1 MRKCFVVLASPIH
14 DKSAVEEVASRYFK
28 VLRNNIVDLEY
39 KGLITDSARINEL
52 KNYDIIIA
60 LIATGGS
67 EQLIID
73 TAFLK
78 KPVLLIAHS
87 SMNSLPAL
95 LEAKPIVDRVNSRS
109 WVLFSLSPQDL
120 EEKISR
126 IVNGIEKAI
135 SLKDLKLGL
144 VGGISSWLVYSR
156 VDPWLVKERF
166 GIEIIE
172 VSLDE
177 VYDAYNKVSE
187 RDIADLANKIMDQAE
202 RIETSKS
209 RVLNALKIYK
219 ALRNI
224 IERLKLNAITVKCF
238 DIIMSL
244 NTTACLALAILNNK
258 GIVAGCEGDVPSVL
272 TMILLNKVSG
282 KPVFMGNPSI
292 INGNEVMIAHCTS
305 PWVIG
310 EGFILKSHF
319 ETGKGVGISV
329 KYKEGT
335 MVTIARLSP
344 DLSTLRIIKGKIK
357 KGEPFS
363 DKHCRTQVI
372 VELESDGMILL
383 DKSIGNHY
391 AMVVGDYVLELKAF
405 AKALGLNV
413 EVL

>member
-14 DKSAVEEVASRYFK
+14 DKSAVEEVSSKYLR
-28 VLRNNIVDLEY
+28 VLENNIVDLEY
-39 KGLITDSARINEL
+39 GGLITDPARINKL

-78 KPVLLIAHS
+78 KPVVLIAHA

-109 WVLFSLSPQDL
+109 WALFSLSPQDL
-120 EEKISR
+120 GGKISR
-126 IVNGIEKAI
+126 IVNGIEKAV
-135 SLKDLKLGL
+135 SLKDLRLGL

-156 VDPWLVKERF
+156 VDPWLVKEKL
-166 GIEIIE
+166 GVEIIE

-177 VYDAYNKVSE
+177 VYDAYNRVSE
-187 RDIADLANKIMDQAE
+187 RDIMDLADKIIGQAE
-202 RIETSKS
+202 RIEIAKP
-209 RVLNALKIYK
+209 RILNALKLYR
-219 ALRNI
+219 ALRSI
-224 IERLKLNAITVKCF
+224 IERLKLDAITVKCF

-244 NTTACLALAILNNK
+244 NTTACLALAMLNNE
-258 GIVAGCEGDVPSVL
+258 GIVAGCEGDVPSAL

-292 INGNEVMIAHCTS
+292 INGNEIMIAHCTS
-305 PWVIG
+305 PWITG
-310 EGFILKSHF
+310 KGFILRSHF
-319 ETGKGVGISV
+319 ETGRGVGVSV
-329 KYKEGT
+329 KYREGT
-335 MVTIARLSP
+335 LVTLARLSP
-344 DLSTLRIIKGKIK
+344 DLSTLRIIRGKIK

-372 VELESDGMILL
+372 VELESNGMILL

-391 AMVVGDYVLELKAF
+391 AMVIGDHTLELKVL